1 MRVEAEAFDLIV
13 IVEGIH
19 PLDGVE
25 LVETLQCNVSTMT
38 VLALLREG
46 ALVPQEGRMFDPPLI
61 PLTSG
66 GRLAGSSVRRTLG
79 RNIREYSKL
88 LTIDNR

>member
-1 MRVEAEAFDLIV
+1 MRVKAGAFDLIV

-25 LVETLQCNVSTMT
+25 LVETLHCNVSTMT

-46 ALVPQEGRMFDPPLI
+46 ALEPQEGRMFDPLPLI

-66 GRLAGSSVRRTLG
+66 GRLVGSPVRRTLG
-79 RNIREYSKL
+79 RNIREVW
-88 LTIDNR
+88 